1 MPAWFVNLAY
11 IVFAAVMVL
20 FLTGVIVFVLSLS
33 AACIREAKRRNR
45 RNESKRYDP

>member
-20 FLTGVIVFVLSLS
+20 FLIGVIVFVVSLS
-33 AACIREAKRRNR
+33 AACIREAGRRKGG
-45 RNESKRYDP
+45 RNV